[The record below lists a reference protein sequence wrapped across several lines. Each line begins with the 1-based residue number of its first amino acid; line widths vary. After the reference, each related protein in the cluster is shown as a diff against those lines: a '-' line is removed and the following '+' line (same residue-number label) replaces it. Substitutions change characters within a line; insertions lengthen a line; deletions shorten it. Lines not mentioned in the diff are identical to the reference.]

1 MVSHGVGQSLD
12 GLGPGAMGASVGDFA
27 VFGLGHGASRAVGRC
42 LDLGRAG
49 TPVFDGT
56 DMPRSLARGFW
67 HRSIAL

>member
-1 MVSHGVGQSLD
+1 MSHFAVLGLHGLRPGVVRASGGVLAVL
-12 GLGPGAMGASVGDFA
+12 GLGDGASGSVGPW
-27 VFGLGHGASRAVGRC
+27 